1 MHVHTLK
8 RGCEHV
14 VNLNNDFQSKAEHMC
29 KKYKTQATI
38 FSICCKKQQTQN
50 ITQIELSNASFVAE

>member
-1 MHVHTLK
+1 MHIHTLK

-29 KKYKTQATI
+29 KKYKTQTTV
-38 FSICCKKQQTQN
+38 FSIGCRNQTN
-50 ITQIELSNASFVAE
+50 TEYYSDWIINASFVAE